1 MHWVRAN
8 LRFAAWCALFALALQ
23 FALTF
28 GHVHVPG
35 LKKGLLLSQLILPSS
50 AAVADAPAKP
60 AKPAKPIAHDQCAVC
75 ASIQLAGSVIPA
87 AAPSFLLHA
96 NPPRSR
102 LGFDIA
108 RDLAAAPHDFFQA
121 RGPPYA

>member
-35 LKKGLLLSQLILPSS
+35 LKKGLLLSQLIVPSS

-75 ASIQLAGSVIPA
+75 ASIQLASSVIPA

-96 NPPRSR
+96 SPPRSR

-108 RDLAAAPHDFFQA
+108 RVLAAAPHNFFQA